1 MDFYNNNYA
10 TPAAFGS
17 TFVGYYVTNYQ
28 DVLNSPAPITGEPV
42 LFANLDHGVLY
53 SKKLV
58 NGRAFVQAYSI
69 APVNST
75 GYPPKAPETHTE
87 PSSDDL
93 SKRMDKLTSEIENLA
108 KSLSTK
114 KQEDKV
120 DGSK

>member
-10 TPAAFGS
+10 APAAFGS

-28 DVLNSPAPITGEPV
+28 DALNSPAPITGE
-42 LFANLDHGVLY
+42 
-53 SKKLV
+53 
-58 NGRAFVQAYSI
+58 
-69 APVNST
+69 
-75 GYPPKAPETHTE
+75 PPKAPETHTE

-93 SKRMDKLTSEIENLA
+93 SKRMYKMTSEIENLA

>member
-1 MDFYNNNYA
+1 MDFYNSNYA
-10 TPAAFGS
+10 APAFGS

-42 LFANLDHGVLY
+42 LFANLDQGVLY

-75 GYPPKAPETHTE
+75 GEPPKAPETHTE
-87 PSSDDL
+87 PSDGDL
-93 SKRMDKLTSEIENLA
+93 GKRLDKLTSEVENLA
-108 KSLSTK
+108 KSVSTM
-114 KQEDKV
+114 KQEDKK